1 MDNKESLIYSYPLF
15 PLHVTDVVPEHPYVA
30 HHMPQCPLASLK
42 SYSQSEE
49 CMHSGS
55 FNMSKWKTMA
65 QELHPQPVCPG
76 CVKQSPENTN
86 WCSTCGELLIGASL
100 CSSDLSDWNPHG
112 ASFQSLQMAHA
123 EPVTCAPEWTV
134 GIFQR
139 PTGCINSYFAQDDA
153 NADDHVNYPHQA
165 TSTIALEPSFSTT
178 SFVATPSFVS
188 SLSKIQSNVS
198 DGSQSAVTQQ
208 STQTYVAETSAPRGG
223 TQIETLKSTFNEL
236 NLRSVHPASV
246 TTFDYVGCRTQEYS
260 TSCGSSFV
268 ERSTKTA
275 YSYPETLGDYTNS
288 FPYFGRQRCISGPVR
303 NAVANAELGY
313 QSDLPCVE
321 FVPTMYRLEDC
332 NSPPGLLIGQVFP
345 PYMGSAWCTQVNQ
358 QQHQPSQPHQQ
369 TSQYRESDF
378 IPQMPLYTQG
388 IISHSCASV
397 CVPGSSFVQK
407 AHQQHIAVY
416 PRRKNPSECTRN
428 QLNETTIETRNTLSV
443 PTNARARSVSP
454 DIHLSSKRYLGDTKA
469 IKPNKLQFNWQSSR
483 TAWSAHDPVLAKKKS
498 AAYLRASYSHGA
510 RKPTEQHS
518 KSQSLFRNTELVPDT
533 VRHVTHSAQ
542 PSSRNEQAKAKC
554 FSNTPTSTI
563 NACLYHK
570 QERRRKRNRMHKPK
584 QQTLITCETPST
596 QRCVSSAPLLTD
608 TRVDRVSSTSSSRA
622 DSVTVQKELE
632 PVPEPPTLCSS
643 GQPDWLLLPDELW
656 LAVIRPLSPADR
668 ARLALVCRRLAALT
682 LDRSLW
688 RVVQLHRHHHLTDM
702 ALTSIGRLCPREL
715 RLTYCRGDNIAV
727 NGLRQLFKSCGPHL
741 RKLSFIGCSK
751 GVFDCDLTLLLAAE
765 HCPNM
770 SHINASYTQAVRD
783 RTVTTLAKSALHL
796 VSVKLNGAQLI
807 SNSAIQQLVHYHK
820 DTLQRL
826 ELFGCFRL
834 NSDIFAVLGRCQ
846 QLRALAFGH
855 LHHLSSDGLLE
866 LVGKLPL
873 LSSLDL
879 RGTQAL
885 TNDTNLTRLA
895 DKCPHLEEVVL
906 ANIHSLK
913 HEAGIAHML
922 RRLPRLRVLDL
933 CGLTAVGDL
942 TMEAL
947 ANGCPQLE
955 ELDITCTSVTQKGL
969 THLTQT
975 PAKCLRCLQIS
986 HCHGITK
993 DVLEK
998 LVKTCSKLTLLYVY
1012 GFKNIKDWSF
1022 LQTLRPELLVKSDG

>member
-1 MDNKESLIYSYPLF
+1 MDNKESLIYSYSLF
-15 PLHVTDVVPEHPYVA
+15 PLRVNDVVPEHPYIA
-30 HHMPQCPLASLK
+30 HMSQCPLASLK
-42 SYSQSEE
+42 SYSHSEE
-49 CMHSGS
+49 SMHSGS
-55 FNMSKWKTMA
+55 FNMSKWRTA
-65 QELHPQPVCPG
+65 GQELHPHPVCPG

-112 ASFQSLQMAHA
+112 ASFQSLQVAHA

-153 NADDHVNYPHQA
+153 HADDHVNYPHQA

-178 SFVATPSFVS
+178 SFVATPSFAS
-188 SLSKIQSNVS
+188 SLSRIQSNAS
-198 DGSQSAVTQQ
+198 DGFQSAVTQQ
-208 STQTYVAETSAPRGG
+208 STQTYHVAETSAPLGG
-223 TQIETLKSTFNEL
+223 TQIETLKSTFDEL
-236 NLRSVHPASV
+236 NLRSVHPASA
-246 TTFDYVGCRTQEYS
+246 TTFNYVGCRNQEYS

-268 ERSTKTA
+268 ERLTKTA
-275 YSYPETLGDYTNS
+275 SSYPETLGDYTNS

-303 NAVANAELGY
+303 NARANAELGY
-313 QSDLPCVE
+313 QSDLSCVE

-345 PYMGSAWCTQVNQ
+345 PYMGNAWCAQVHQ
-358 QQHQPSQPHQQ
+358 QQQPPQPHQQ
-369 TSQYRESDF
+369 ISHYRESDF
-378 IPQMPLYTQG
+378 ITQMPLHTQG
-388 IISHSCASV
+388 IISHSCASA

-407 AHQQHIAVY
+407 AHQQHIAVC

-428 QLNETTIETRNTLSV
+428 QFNETTTETRNTLSV

-454 DIHLSSKRYLGDTKA
+454 DIRLSSKRYLGDTKA

-510 RKPTEQHS
+510 RKPAEQHS
-518 KSQSLFRNTELVPDT
+518 KSQSLFKSTELVPDT

-542 PSSRNEQAKAKC
+542 PSLRNEQAKAKC
-554 FSNTPTSTI
+554 FSNTPTTTI

-570 QERRRKRNRMHKPK
+570 QERRRKRNRVHKPK
-584 QQTLITCETPST
+584 QHTLITCETPST

-608 TRVDRVSSTSSSRA
+608 TQVDRVSSSSSSRG
-622 DSVTVQKELE
+622 DLVMTQKDLE
-632 PVPEPPTLCSS
+632 PVPEPPALCSS

-656 LAVIRPLSPADR
+656 LAVIRPLLPADR

-688 RVVQLHRHHHLTDM
+688 RVVQLHRHQHLTDM
-702 ALTSIGRLCPREL
+702 ALASIGRLCPREL

-906 ANIHSLK
+906 ANMHSLK

-947 ANGCPQLE
+947 AIGCPQLE

-969 THLTQT
+969 T
-975 PAKCLRCLQIS
+975 
-986 HCHGITK
+986 
-993 DVLEK
+993 
-998 LVKTCSKLTLLYVY
+998 LLYAY

-1022 LQTLRPELLVKSDG
+1022 LQTLRPDLLVKSDG

>member
-1 MDNKESLIYSYPLF
+1 MDNKESLMYSYSLF
-15 PLHVTDVVPEHPYVA
+15 PLHVTDVVPEHPYTA
-30 HHMPQCPLASLK
+30 HHIPQCPLASLK
-42 SYSQSEE
+42 NYSQSEE
-49 CMHSGS
+49 SMHSGS
-55 FNMSKWKTMA
+55 SNMSRWKTAA

-76 CVKQSPENTN
+76 CVTQSPENTN

-112 ASFQSLQMAHA
+112 ASFQPFQMAHA
-123 EPVTCAPEWTV
+123 EPVTCLPEWNV

-139 PTGCINSYFAQDDA
+139 PTGCINSYFAQDNAHA
-153 NADDHVNYPHQA
+153 NDHVNYPHQA
-165 TSTIALEPSFSTT
+165 ISTIALEPSFSTT
-178 SFVATPSFVS
+178 SFVTTPSFTS
-188 SLSKIQSNVS
+188 SLSKTQSNVS
-198 DGSQSAVTQQ
+198 DGFQSAVAQH
-208 STQTYVAETSAPRGG
+208 STETYVAETSAPLGG
-223 TQIETLKSTFNEL
+223 TQIETLQSTFDEL
-236 NLRSVHPASV
+236 NLRSVHPASE
-246 TTFDYVGCRTQEYS
+246 TIFDYVGCRTQEYS
-260 TSCGSSFV
+260 ASCGSGFID
-268 ERSTKTA
+268 RSTKVA
-275 YSYPETLGDYTNS
+275 SSYPEVIGDYTNP

-303 NAVANAELGY
+303 NTVASADLGY
-313 QSDLPCVE
+313 QSDLSCVE
-321 FVPTMYRLEDC
+321 FVPTVYRLEDY
-332 NSPPGLLIGQVFP
+332 NSSSGLLIGQVFP
-345 PYMGSAWCTQVNQ
+345 PYMDNTWCTQTHEHRQ
-358 QQHQPSQPHQQ
+358 QQQQLHQQ
-369 TSQYRESDF
+369 MSQYSESDYVT
-378 IPQMPLYTQG
+378 QMPLYTQD

-397 CVPGSSFVQK
+397 CVPESPFIQS
-407 AHQQHIAVY
+407 AHQQHITLY

-428 QLNETTIETRNTLSV
+428 QFSDTATDTRNTLSLPV
-443 PTNARARSVSP
+443 NARARSVSP
-454 DIHLSSKRYLGDTKA
+454 DVHLPSKQYLGDAKA
-469 IKPNKLQFNWQSSR
+469 TKPNKLQFNWQSSR
-483 TAWSAHDPVLAKKKS
+483 TAWSAHEPVLAKKKS

-510 RKPTEQHS
+510 RKPSEQHS
-518 KSQSLFRNTELVPDT
+518 KSQSLFKNTELVPDT
-533 VRHVTHSAQ
+533 VRHGTHSAQ
-542 PSSRNEQAKAKC
+542 SSLRNEQAKAKC
-554 FSNTPTSTI
+554 FSNTSTSAT
-563 NACLYHK
+563 NSCLYHK
-570 QERRRKRNRMHKPK
+570 RERRRKRNRMHKQK
-584 QQTLITCETPST
+584 QHTPITCETPST
-596 QRCVSSAPLLTD
+596 QQCVPSAPLPTD
-608 TRVDRVSSTSSSRA
+608 THVDRVSSASSSRE
-622 DSVTVQKELE
+622 DSITVQKEFE
-632 PVPEPPTLCSS
+632 PTSEPPAMCSS

-656 LAVIRPLSPADR
+656 LAIIRPLLPADR
-668 ARLALVCRRLAALT
+668 ARLALVCRRLATLT

-688 RVVQLHRHHHLTDM
+688 RVVQLHRHQHLTDM

-834 NSDIFAVLGRCQ
+834 NSDIFTVLGRCQ

-906 ANIHSLK
+906 ANMHSLK

-947 ANGCPQLE
+947 AAGCPQLE

-975 PAKCLRCLQIS
+975 PAKCLRCLRIS
-986 HCHGITK
+986 HCHEITK

-998 LVKTCSKLTLLYVY
+998 LINTCSKLTLLYAY
-1012 GFKNIKDWSF
+1012 GFKSIKDWSF
-1022 LQTLRPELLVKSDG
+1022 LQTLRPNLLVKSDS